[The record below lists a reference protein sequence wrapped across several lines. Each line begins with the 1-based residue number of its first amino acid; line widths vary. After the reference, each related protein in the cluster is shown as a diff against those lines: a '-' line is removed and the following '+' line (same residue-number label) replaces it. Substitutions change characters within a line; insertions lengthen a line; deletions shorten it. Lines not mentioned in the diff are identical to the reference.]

1 MTHSKKLPL
10 IFLLMFFQSLSL
22 SVRSET
28 NSSNVTNSVSP
39 SASSTT
45 TGGSSVNY
53 QTNQSFSNDVG
64 VGPGIICRTPSLNI
78 GTSYVNSDT
87 TNWASIGDSGTM
99 GDNISA
105 NIGIVIPFG
114 SQVHDSCKRIAS
126 QISLD
131 KQISTQ
137 LSMIR
142 ACASLKKEGIFVDVN
157 KFPLLADCNINL
169 GEPDIVMTT
178 PPRTQKNSNINN
190 KIINTKKSYNK
201 KISPSKSIAFK
212 KVRLINPL

>member
-1 MTHSKKLPL
+1 MLNIKNLPL
-10 IFLLMFFQSLSL
+10 ILFLVLFEVFSLSA
-22 SVRSET
+22 RSET
-28 NSSNVTNSVSP
+28 NSSSVTNSVSP

-45 TGGSSVNY
+45 TGGSSINY
-53 QTNQSFSNDVG
+53 QTNQSFNNDVG
-64 VGPGIICRTPSLNI
+64 FGPGVVCRTPSLNI
-78 GTSYVNSDT
+78 GTSYANADT

-114 SQVHDSCKRIAS
+114 SDVNDHCRRIAG

-142 ACASLKKEGIFVDVN
+142 ACASLQKEGIFVDVN
-157 KFPLLADCNINL
+157 KFPLLKDCSISLGQPEIVKTKEAKPFEIAERARIN
-169 GEPDIVMTT
+169 
-178 PPRTQKNSNINN
+178 KNKMNL
-190 KIINTKKSYNK
+190 NK
-201 KISPSKSIAFK
+201 KVNTSKPKTKIPK
-212 KVRLINPL
+212 LIEPI

>member
-1 MTHSKKLPL
+1 MV
-10 IFLLMFFQSLSL
+10 FEFFSLSA
-22 SVRSET
+22 RSET
-28 NSSNVTNSVSP
+28 NSSSVTNSVSP
-39 SASSTT
+39 TASSTT
-45 TGGSSVNY
+45 TGGSSINY

-64 VGPGIICRTPSLNI
+64 VGPGIVCRTPSLNI
-78 GTSYVNSDT
+78 GTSYANSDT

-126 QISLD
+126 QTALD

-142 ACASLKKEGIFVDVN
+142 ACASLQKEGIYVDAN
-157 KFPLLADCNINL
+157 KFPLLKDCNINF
-169 GEPDIVMTT
+169 GEPEIVKTT
-178 PPRTQKNSNINN
+178 PPKISNLAKLNN
-190 KIINTKKSYNK
+190 NRRNNTVKNTKAIASNRIPK
-201 KISPSKSIAFK
+201 KIPKLISP
-212 KVRLINPL
+212 L

>member
-1 MTHSKKLPL
+1 MKKTKNLSF
-10 IFLLMFFQSLSL
+10 IFLLFILGFSSLSAK
-22 SVRSET
+22 SQT

-45 TGGSSVNY
+45 TGGSSINY
-53 QTNQSFSNDVG
+53 QTNQSFNNDVS
-64 VGPGIICRTPSLNI
+64 VGPGIVCRTPSLNI
-78 GTSYVNSDT
+78 GTSFANNDT

-131 KQISTQ
+131 KEISTQ

-142 ACASLKKEGIFVDVN
+142 ACASLERDGIYVDVN
-157 KFPLLADCNINL
+157 KFPLLKDCNINF
-169 GEPDIVMTT
+169 GEPEIVKTIPSKT
-178 PPRTQKNSNINN
+178 P
-190 KIINTKKSYNK
+190 KIAKLNPKKRLNK
-201 KISPSKSIAFK
+201 KIIPTKSKSIALK
-212 KVRLINPL
+212 KVPKLITPF